1 MKCYVLCCVM
11 CIQVARGV
19 CNFYC
24 SVLLCHV
31 MGCCV
36 ECSAV
41 YNVVKCNVE
50 RIALYNAMQCI
61 VAACIVEYFMYNEV
75 LCVMLCYVQYKLQG
89 GFATCIVVY
98 CCVM

>member
-1 MKCYVLCCVM
+1 MCYVVLCA
-11 CIQVARGV
+11 IQVARGV

-31 MGCCV
+31 MGCSV

-41 YNVVKCNVE
+41 YDVVKCNVE

-61 VAACIVEYFMYNEV
+61 VAACIVEFFSLECGQLGQSLEEPLRLFYLF
-75 LCVMLCYVQYKLQG
+75 L
-89 GFATCIVVY
+89 
-98 CCVM
+98 

>member
-31 MGCCV
+31 MGCSV
-36 ECSAV
+36 ECSAM

-50 RIALYNAMQCI
+50 RIALYNALQCI
-61 VAACIVEYFMYNEV
+61 VAACIVIVIILLLY
-75 LCVMLCYVQYKLQG
+75 CYCY
-89 GFATCIVVY
+89 I
-98 CCVM
+98 